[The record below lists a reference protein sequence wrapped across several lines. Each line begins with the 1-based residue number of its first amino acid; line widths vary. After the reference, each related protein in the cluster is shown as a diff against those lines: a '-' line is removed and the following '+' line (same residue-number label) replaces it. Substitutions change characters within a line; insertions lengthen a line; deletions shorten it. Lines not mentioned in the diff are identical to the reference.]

1 VENSIARRIWRVTLI
16 TDMTRVVWTLL
27 LVGSLAG
34 SADAQFRRGLGD
46 AREVTLFPIEP
57 PAMLLPSNA
66 TVEVVVRNTSS
77 APARIADR
85 VNSLLGRQLTDNDPR
100 VRLAERD
107 GDLVVTATLTE
118 FTESRRNSTKYVS
131 ETRQVGTRQVTD
143 KNGKTRTEPIYE
155 YGRNRP
161 SVVIRANAAVRIE
174 VRRRQGGSSLAD
186 ETARH
191 SVSEEHIADQNP
203 PSRDAIEDQLIDNVI
218 RKAAGRISPG
228 RQPVNVLLA
237 RSDEVDRFNDL
248 ARNRRW
254 QDWEASLLTVKP
266 HRDRK
271 RDAYRLH
278 NLAVAQESLAYEAA
292 EVEDALNHLARA
304 REIITQASAQHP
316 DEKYITESVTRIN
329 SSEVAYRQVA
339 ALQQQMN
346 TRASDDSAAPVE
358 TKRAAARPAPSGAGG
373 DTITNADII
382 DLRAAG
388 LDDDNLIATIKA
400 AKAAKFDLSPAGLR
414 ALLLAD
420 VSNRVITAMRE
431 RK

>member
-1 VENSIARRIWRVTLI
+1 MMRLA
-16 TDMTRVVWTLL
+16 WTIL
-27 LVGSLAG
+27 LVAG
-34 SADAQFRRGLGD
+34 LVLPSHAQFRRGLGD
-46 AREVTLFPIEP
+46 AREVMLFPIDA

-66 TVEVVVRNTSS
+66 SVEVVVRNVSS

-85 VNSLLGRQLTDNDPR
+85 VNELLARQLTDNDPR
-100 VRLAERD
+100 LRLAERN
-107 GDLVVTATLTE
+107 GDIVVTATLTE
-118 FTESRRNSTKYVS
+118 FTQSRRNSTKYVS
-131 ETRQVGTRQVTD
+131 ETRQVGSREVTD
-143 KNGKTRTEPIYE
+143 KNGKKRTEPIYE
-155 YGRNRP
+155 YGSNRP
-161 SVVIRANAAVRIE
+161 SIVITANAGVRME
-174 VRRRQGGSSLAD
+174 VRRRQGGPTMAD

-191 SVSEEHIADQNP
+191 TVSEEHIADRNP
-203 PSRDAIEDQLIDNVI
+203 PSREAIEDQLIDNVI
-218 RKAAGRISPG
+218 RKAAGRVSPG

-237 RSDEVDRFNDL
+237 RSEDVDRFNDL

-254 QDWEASLLTVKP
+254 QEWESSLLTVKP

-316 DEKYITESVTRIN
+316 DEKYITESLTRIRRSE
-329 SSEVAYRQVA
+329 SSYQQVA

-346 TRASDDSAAPVE
+346 TRPADDIPNRTESRPVSP
-358 TKRAAARPAPSGAGG
+358 ARTPGAPSTAAGG
-373 DTITNADII
+373 DTITNADIME
-382 DLRAAG
+382 LRAAG
-388 LDDDNLIATIKA
+388 LDDDNLIAAIKA

-414 ALLLAD
+414 ALLQAK

>member
-1 VENSIARRIWRVTLI
+1 
-16 TDMTRVVWTLL
+16 MTRLAWALL
-27 LVGSLAG
+27 LLGSLAG
-34 SADAQFRRGLGD
+34 PADAQFRRGLGD

-66 TVEVVVRNTSS
+66 TFEVVVRNASS

-85 VNSLLGRQLTDNDPR
+85 VKTLLERQLADNDPR
-100 VRLAERD
+100 LRQAERN
-107 GDLVVTATLTE
+107 GDLVLTATLTE
-118 FTESRRNSTKYVS
+118 FTESRRDSTKYVS
-131 ETRQVGTRQVTD
+131 ETRRVGSRQVTD

-174 VRRRQGGSSLAD
+174 VRRRQGGSALAD

-191 SVSEEHIADQNP
+191 SVSEEHIVDQNP
-203 PSRDAIEDQLIDNVI
+203 PSRDAVEDQLIDQVI
-218 RKAAGRISPG
+218 RKAAGRVSPG
-228 RQPVNVLLA
+228 RQPVTVLLA
-237 RSDEVDRFNDL
+237 RSDDVDRFNDL
-248 ARNRRW
+248 ARDRRW
-254 QDWEASLLTVKP
+254 PEWESALLTVKP

-292 EVEDALNHLARA
+292 EVEDALNHLVRA
-304 REIITQASAQHP
+304 REIIAQASAQHP

-329 SSEVAYRQVA
+329 HGESAYRQVA

-346 TRASDDSAAPVE
+346 SRAADDADARVE
-358 TKRAAARPAPSGAGG
+358 TKRASPRLSPSGIGG

-388 LDDDNLIATIKA
+388 LDDDNLIATIKS
-400 AKAAKFDLSPAGLR
+400 AKATKFDLSPAGLR

-420 VSNRVITAMRE
+420 VSNRVITAMRL
-431 RK
+431 RQ

>member
-1 VENSIARRIWRVTLI
+1 
-16 TDMTRVVWTLL
+16 MTRSVWTLL
-27 LVGSLAG
+27 LVAGLAG
-34 SADAQFRRGLGD
+34 PADAQFRRGLGD

-66 TVEVVVRNTSS
+66 TVEVVVRNASS

-85 VNSLLGRQLTDNDPR
+85 VKELLGRQLSDNDPR
-100 VRLAERD
+100 LRLAD
-107 GDLVVTATLTE
+107 QGGDLVLTATLTE

-161 SVVIRANAAVRIE
+161 SVVISASAGVRIE
-174 VRRRQGGSSLAD
+174 VRRRQGGASLAD

-203 PSRDAIEDQLIDNVI
+203 PSREAIEDQLIDNVI
-218 RKAAGRISPG
+218 RKAAGRVSPG
-228 RQPVNVLLA
+228 RHPVNVLLA
-237 RSDEVDRFNDL
+237 RSDDVDRFNDL

-254 QDWEASLLTVKP
+254 QEWESSLLTVKP

-292 EVEDALNHLARA
+292 EVEDALNHLGRA

-316 DEKYITESVTRIN
+316 DEKYITESLTRIN
-329 SSEVAYRQVA
+329 SSEIAYRQVA
-339 ALQQQMN
+339 ALQQRMN
-346 TRASDDSAAPVE
+346 TRAADDTPAGVE
-358 TKRAAARPAPSGAGG
+358 TRPAPPRPAPSGTSATGG

-388 LDDDNLIATIKA
+388 LDDDNLIATIKS
-400 AKAAKFDLSPAGLR
+400 AKTAKFDLSPAGLR
-414 ALLLAD
+414 ALLQANI
-420 VSNRVITAMRE
+420 SNRVITAMRE

>member
-1 VENSIARRIWRVTLI
+1 MLRLA
-16 TDMTRVVWTLL
+16 WTLL
-27 LVGSLAG
+27 LIAGLALPG
-34 SADAQFRRGLGD
+34 LAQFRRGLGD
-46 AREVTLFPIEP
+46 AREVMLFPIEA

-66 TVEVVVRNTSS
+66 SVEVVVRNVSS

-85 VNSLLGRQLTDNDPR
+85 VNELLARQLTDNDPR
-100 VRLAERD
+100 LRLAARG
-107 GDLVVTATLTE
+107 GDIVVTATLTE
-118 FTESRRNSTKYVS
+118 FTQSRRNSTKYVS
-131 ETRQVGTRQVTD
+131 ETRQVGTREVTD
-143 KNGKTRTEPIYE
+143 KNGKKRTEPIYE
-155 YGRNRP
+155 YGSNRP
-161 SVVIRANAAVRIE
+161 SVVITANAGVRVE
-174 VRRRQGGSSLAD
+174 VRRRQGGPSLAD

-191 SVSEEHIADQNP
+191 SVSEEHIADRNP
-203 PSRDAIEDQLIDNVI
+203 PSREAIEDQLIDNVI

-254 QDWEASLLTVKP
+254 QEWESSLLTVKP

-292 EVEDALNHLARA
+292 EVEDALNHLGRA
-304 REIITQASAQHP
+304 REIITQASAQNP
-316 DEKYITESVTRIN
+316 EEKYITESLTRIN
-329 SSEVAYRQVA
+329 RSEASYQQVA

-346 TRASDDSAAPVE
+346 TRGADDVP
-358 TKRAAARPAPSGAGG
+358 TRIGTRPAPPKPSPGSEPVEAA
-373 DTITNADII
+373 DHTITNADVLE
-382 DLRAAG
+382 LRAAG
-388 LDDDNLIATIKA
+388 LDDDNLIATIRA
-400 AKAAKFDLSPAGLR
+400 AKTAKFDLSPAGLR
-414 ALLLAD
+414 ALLQAK

>member
-1 VENSIARRIWRVTLI
+1 
-16 TDMTRVVWTLL
+16 MTRLVWTLL
-27 LVGSLAG
+27 LMAVVA
-34 SADAQFRRGLGD
+34 APAHAQFRRGFGE
-46 AREVTLFPIEP
+46 AREVMLFPVEP
-57 PAMLLPSNA
+57 PAILLPSNA
-66 TVEVVVRNTSS
+66 SVEVVVRNASS

-85 VNSLLGRQLTDNDPR
+85 VSELLGRQLTDNDPR
-100 VRLAERD
+100 LRLAEKN
-107 GDLVVTATLTE
+107 GDIVLTATLTE

-131 ETRQVGTRQVTD
+131 ETRQIGTREVTD
-143 KNGKTRTEPIYE
+143 KNGKKRTEPIYE
-155 YGRNRP
+155 YGRSRP
-161 SVVIRANAAVRIE
+161 SVVINATAGVRIE
-174 VRRRQGGSSLAD
+174 VRRRQGGPSLAD

-218 RKAAGRISPG
+218 RKAAGRVSPG
-228 RQPVNVLLA
+228 RQPVKVLLA

-254 QDWEASLLTVKP
+254 PEWESSLLTVKP

-292 EVEDALNHLARA
+292 EVEDALNHLGRA
-304 REIITQASAQHP
+304 LEIITQASAQHP
-316 DEKYITESVTRIN
+316 DEKYITESLTRIN
-329 SSEVAYRQVA
+329 RSAIAYRQVA

-346 TRASDDSAAPVE
+346 TRAADDAPGRVETRQAAP
-358 TKRAAARPAPSGAGG
+358 RPAPSATGG
-373 DTITNADII
+373 QTITNADII

-388 LDDDNLIATIKA
+388 LDDDNLIATIKS

-414 ALLLAD
+414 ALLQAN